1 MFLKVHNLLLSL
13 LQFSCI
19 NYMMLSNFS
28 LIYNIYLITTK
39 DKIDL
44 NYDMENFKNT
54 YLDRAAITISIVCAA
69 QCILLPVAAITIPSF
84 YLLPFSEEAFHNA
97 LLYLSLIHI

>member
-1 MFLKVHNLLLSL
+1 
-13 LQFSCI
+13 
-19 NYMMLSNFS
+19 MMLSKLSPF
-28 LIYNIYLITTK
+28 IIYLITTK

-69 QCILLPVAAITIPSF
+69 QCILCL
-84 YLLPFSEEAFHNA
+84 
-97 LLYLSLIHI
+97 